1 MGCNSVGSGVEERNK
16 KGGKGEGG
24 EVECG
29 GVGEG
34 GEGGERG
41 EGGVEE
47 GEVGRGG
54 GDGGGWWR
62 QPLPLLFPFLFTS
75 TSSLLP
81 SVFLIPLF

>member
-1 MGCNSVGSGVEERNK
+1 MGWNSVGSGVEERNK
-16 KGGKGEGG
+16 KGEKVEGG
-24 EVECG
+24 EVEYGGIGEG
-29 GVGEG
+29 GVG
-34 GEGGERG
+34 G

-75 TSSLLP
+75 TSSLLS

>member
-1 MGCNSVGSGVEERNK
+1 MGWNSVGSGVEERNK

-24 EVECG
+24 EVEC
-29 GVGEG
+29 VGEE
-34 GEGGERG
+34 EGG

-54 GDGGGWWR
+54 RDGGGWWR

-75 TSSLLP
+75 TSSLL
-81 SVFLIPLF
+81 SSIFLIPRF